1 MSALD
6 IPRHRLYSQQIAQ
19 GEFELPDQIAA
30 WLGAMQAQ
38 DYPSVKWGVGLRCQG
53 ADAAAVERA
62 FVSGDIVRT
71 WLMRGTLQLA
81 AASDVR
87 WMLALLGPRIISRS
101 ARRYAQLELDD
112 TTFTR
117 SFETLSSA
125 LEGGNRLTRSQVML
139 ALEQTGITAGG
150 PHGYHILRRAGLEG
164 LICYG
169 PFQGRQETFV
179 LLDEWVP
186 HRRELVREEA
196 LAELAGR
203 YFAGHGPAALQDFVW
218 WSGLLVGEARAGLD
232 SAKTQLHQETIDGQA
247 YWMVPV
253 EAVPQDPSPTAY
265 LLPAYDEYYLGYKA
279 REAVLDPGYDKRAV
293 SSSGVFRPM
302 IVMDGQVVGIWK
314 QEIKEDSVTIS
325 LSLFRPLTEAEEQ
338 ALDAAAKRYGAYLGL
353 PTVFV

>member
-1 MSALD
+1 
-6 IPRHRLYSQQIAQ
+6 
-19 GEFELPDQIAA
+19 
-30 WLGAMQAQ
+30 
-38 DYPSVKWGVGLRCQG
+38 
-53 ADAAAVERA
+53 
-62 FVSGDIVRT
+62 
-71 WLMRGTLQLA
+71 
-81 AASDVR
+81 
-87 WMLALLGPRIISRS
+87 
-101 ARRYAQLELDD
+101 
-112 TTFTR
+112 
-117 SFETLSSA
+117 
-125 LEGGNRLTRSQVML
+125 
-139 ALEQTGITAGG
+139 
-150 PHGYHILRRAGLEG
+150 
-164 LICYG
+164 
-169 PFQGRQETFV
+169 
-179 LLDEWVP
+179 
-186 HRRELVREEA
+186 
-196 LAELAGR
+196 
-203 YFAGHGPAALQDFVW
+203 
-218 WSGLLVGEARAGLD
+218 VGEARAGLD